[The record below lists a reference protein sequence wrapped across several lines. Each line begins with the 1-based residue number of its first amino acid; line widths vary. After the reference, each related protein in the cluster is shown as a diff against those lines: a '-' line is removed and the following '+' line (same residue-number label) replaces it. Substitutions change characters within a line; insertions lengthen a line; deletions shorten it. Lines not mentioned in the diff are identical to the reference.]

1 MDAACKFLREQC
13 AATTAPT
20 TLPTGT
26 VSMARNELGYSLPVD
41 AQMVQQMCTYVDGMC
56 RAPTPTPTP
65 TPTQTPTPTPTQ
77 TPAPAASGSGWVILV
92 VLAIVIVVLSK

>member
-1 MDAACKFLREQC
+1 MDAACQFLREQC

-26 VSMARNELGYSLPVD
+26 VSMARNEFGYSLPVD
-41 AQMVQQMCTYVDGMC
+41 AQMVQKMCTYVDGMC

-65 TPTQTPTPTPTQ
+65 TPTQTPA
-77 TPAPAASGSGWVILV
+77 PAPAASGSGWVILV